1 MNFTRTTSY
10 SIHVLSYMARY
21 DPARMSVSHLHTQLK
36 IPYSYLRT
44 IMGNLTRSHLVDSIK
59 GRNGGFRL
67 GKDKTEIFMADIIEA
82 TEGLD
87 SLNKCLMGF
96 RECPFN
102 QQCYI
107 HPVWMKMKEEIL
119 SILKKTSLADLLIK
133 IE

>member
-21 DPARMSVSHLHTQLK
+21 DHEKMSASHLHIQLK

-44 IMGNLTRSHLVDSIK
+44 IMGSLTRSHLVDSIK

-82 TEGLD
+82 TEGLA

-96 RECPFN
+96 SECPFN
-102 QQCYI
+102 QQCHI
-107 HPVWMKMKEEIL
+107 HPVWMRMKEEIL

-133 IE
+133 SE